1 MADPLVPHGSSDWF
15 VVVDHSILY
24 PTDSSTPSS
33 PSALG
38 DELRRLVD
46 SSCQL
51 LRDAPTTP
59 QPVRA
64 YEPSMPIEI
73 FAASCS
79 KPKASSSGK
88 HRRKRPQALPAAN
101 TIVASRSS
109 ATRRRDVFA
118 GTIRNS
124 DGLPR
129 PPDASHT
136 STHPDGTPWTVH
148 TFRHA
153 CRLTEWCSPR
163 PLVPTHQTST
173 RRPHPLLPTTA
184 RSLCH
189 CGDRPT
195 PTLCPMAPPH
205 VDFTLAH
212 QMSVAAA
219 SRTRRP
225 DRRHITPILCRL

>member
-1 MADPLVPHGSSDWF
+1 MVPHGSSDWF

-118 GTIRNS
+118 GTIRTS

-129 PPDASHT
+129 PCMLDPGGGASHR
-136 STHPDGTPWTVH
+136 D
-148 TFRHA
+148 
-153 CRLTEWCSPR
+153 PR
-163 PLVPTHQTST
+163 
-173 RRPHPLLPTTA
+173 
-184 RSLCH
+184 
-189 CGDRPT
+189 
-195 PTLCPMAPPH
+195 
-205 VDFTLAH
+205 
-212 QMSVAAA
+212 
-219 SRTRRP
+219 
-225 DRRHITPILCRL
+225 